1 MASSSGRNEFCHLA
15 DGEQFGMLRR
25 ITVRWARLVLRFH
38 QDLSVLVGYQGAEGE
53 LTSVAGLAGQ
63 GDTTAQVE

>member
-1 MASSSGRNEFCHLA
+1 
-15 DGEQFGMLRR
+15 MLRR